1 MDPRPRSMMLR
12 TRDAD
17 EAQELAGA
25 FLYPQRMDLLDRTT
39 PLDLVMYAGFL
50 GPIFIGDCAYGADIR
65 IWPGELGSYH
75 VNLPLSGHLVTTQR
89 GRTVRADPDTAAVY
103 RPTGTTVLD
112 RWGDGGRMLCIK
124 IDKAA
129 LESALADSLGR
140 DAVEPVDFDQTLDVG
155 TGAGRDWAELV
166 RTVNGQLHRED
177 GLLRQPLVAA
187 PLAHG
192 LLAGLLAAAGH
203 QYRPALDEP
212 AAPCRPPV
220 VARALEY
227 LHEHAADPITTADV
241 AAHCWVSVRT
251 LQEGFQRHVGRPP
264 SAELRRIRL
273 DRART
278 DLVRADPY
286 SDCVAAIAHRWG
298 FGHLGRFASAY
309 EAEFGERPSSTLRAG
324 S

>member
-1 MDPRPRSMMLR
+1 
-12 TRDAD
+12 
-17 EAQELAGA
+17 
-25 FLYPQRMDLLDRTT
+25 
-39 PLDLVMYAGFL
+39 V
-50 GPIFIGDCAYGADIR
+50 
-65 IWPGELGSYH
+65 H
-75 VNLPLSGHLVTTQR
+75 
-89 GRTVRADPDTAAVY
+89 ADPGTAAVY
-103 RPTGTTVLD
+103 RPAGTTVLD

-124 IDKAA
+124 IDKTA
-129 LESALADSLGR
+129 LESALAESLGL
-140 DAVEPVDFDQTLDVG
+140 DTVDPVDFDQTLDIG

-166 RTVNGQLHRED
+166 RTVHGQLHRD
-177 GLLRQPLVAA
+177 GGLAHLPLVAA

-192 LLAGLLAAAGH
+192 LLTGLLAAAGH

-220 VARALEY
+220 VARALEF
-227 LHEHAADPITTADV
+227 LREHAADPITTADV

-264 SAELRRIRL
+264 LAELRRVRL
-273 DRART
+273 DRARA
-278 DLVRADPY
+278 DLQRGDPY
-286 SDCVAAIAHRWG
+286 SDSVAAVAHRWG